1 MFTWRYHIV
10 SLAAVFVALAVGIL
24 LGVAISGNLSEAQ
37 TSFERSEIARLNEE
51 LANQRSFVDAV
62 GRSEAATSELL
73 EEAYPALMDGRLA
86 GRGFAV
92 LFLGPVDGSVR
103 SAVERT
109 LADSGSGAPV
119 RLIAID
125 TPVDAR
131 EVDDELLNHEE
142 LAVYAEDGDDFG
154 DLGEA
159 LARELVGGGETPLW
173 TALSNELV
181 EERSGSSAPAVEG
194 AIIARSWVPPED
206 AEGDE
211 LRPTETLFE
220 GLLDGLGAAPVPA
233 IGVETTTGPE
243 SSIELYRRQGV
254 SSVDNV
260 DTLAGRL
267 ALALLLGGGQ
277 PGHYGIKDSASDG
290 VAPPIES
297 VPEEE

>member
-1 MFTWRYHIV
+1 LFTWRYHIV
-10 SLAAVFVALAVGIL
+10 SLAAVFVALAVGVL

-51 LANQRSFVDAV
+51 VANQRALADAV
-62 GRSEAATSELL
+62 GRSEAAASELL
-73 EEAYPALMDGRLA
+73 EEAYPVLIERRLA
-86 GRGFAV
+86 DRGIAV
-92 LFLGPVDGSVR
+92 LFLGPVEGSTR

-109 LADSGSGAPV
+109 LVDSGSGEPV

-131 EVDDELLNHEE
+131 EVDDELVNDEE
-142 LAVYAEDGDDFG
+142 LAVYAENGDDLG

-159 LARELVGGGETPLW
+159 LARELVDGGETPLW

-181 EERSGSSAPAVEG
+181 EERSGPSAPAVEG
-194 AIIARSWVPPED
+194 AIVARSWVPPDD
-206 AEGDE
+206 ADEAE
-211 LRPTETLFE
+211 LRPTETLLE
-220 GLLDGLGAAPVPA
+220 GLLDGLGGAGVPA
-233 IGVETTTGPE
+233 VGVETTGGE
-243 SSIELYRRQGV
+243 SAIELYRRYGI

-290 VAPPIES
+290 VTPPIEP
-297 VPEEE
+297 VPEAE

>member
-51 LANQRSFVDAV
+51 LANERSLVDAV

-73 EEAYPALMDGRLA
+73 DEAYPALMEERLA
-86 GRGFAV
+86 GRGVAV
-92 LFLGPVDGSVR
+92 LFLGPVDGSIR

-109 LADSGSGAPV
+109 LADAGSGAPV

-125 TPVDAR
+125 TPVDVR
-131 EVDDELLNHEE
+131 EMDDELLNDEE

-173 TALSNELV
+173 AALSNELV
-181 EERSGSSAPAVEG
+181 EERSGPSVPAVEG
-194 AIIARSWVPPED
+194 VIVARSWLPPDD
-206 AEGDE
+206 AEE
-211 LRPTETLFE
+211 SEVRATETLFE

-233 IGVETTTGPE
+233 IGVETTTGAE
-243 SSIELYRRQGV
+243 SEIELYRRQGI

-290 VAPPIES
+290 VTPTIEP
-297 VPEEE
+297 VPEDE